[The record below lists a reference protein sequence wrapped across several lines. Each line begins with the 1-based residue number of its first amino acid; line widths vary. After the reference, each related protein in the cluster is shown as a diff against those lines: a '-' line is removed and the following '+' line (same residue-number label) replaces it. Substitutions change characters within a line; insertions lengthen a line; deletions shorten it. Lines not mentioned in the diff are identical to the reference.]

1 MEINPNQICSISKR
15 INDICYVYYY
25 HSKDTKICFFWKHKA
40 GFYRVCFDEDDG
52 PLTKEEIESEGELVI
67 RGEKVYYKPH
77 LIIKM
82 CDGNKYEKYFETKEE
97 LEAYYNELI
106 KEIKIIKL

>member
-15 INDICYVYYY
+15 INDICHWYYY
-25 HSKDTKICFFWKHKA
+25 RPKDIRVCFFWKLKA

-52 PLTKEEIESEGELVI
+52 PITKEEIETNSELIVKGEIVF
-67 RGEKVYYKPH
+67 YKPH

-82 CDGNKYEKYFETKEE
+82 CDGNKYEKYFKTKED
-97 LEAYYNELI
+97 LETFYNDLI
-106 KEIKIIKL
+106 QEIKIINL